1 MSTAPTTQIT
11 GKQLMKAVRDI
22 ATADPAHV
30 YVSAHENRVCCY
42 RNPETNEPDCIIGR
56 ALDALGVLP
65 QEMGLG
71 NTISVRLLLDR
82 RSPVVPVKEISQ
94 MQLAWLSR
102 VQSYQ
107 DGGDAWGDAVRKADK
122 QVSFL

>member
-1 MSTAPTTQIT
+1 MSTTTKIT

-22 ATADPAHV
+22 AVADPAHV
-30 YVSAHENRVCCY
+30 YGRPDKNTACYY

-65 QEMGLG
+65 QEMGLN
-71 NTISVRLLLDR
+71 NTVSVRVLLGR
-82 RSPVVPVKEISQ
+82 RSPVVPIEADE
-94 MQLAWLSR
+94 MQLVWLSR

-107 DGGDAWGDAVRKADK
+107 DGGDAWGDAVRRADTR
-122 QVSFL
+122 VLFL